1 MKCIDISILPNF
13 LADPQIPLVSLM
25 STTAAVSTLYRSLL
39 RQGRKFD
46 DYNIRSYAERTI
58 KTQFRE
64 SSREAVEKRMEFGQ
78 KQLDLLNRQ
87 STLSAFY
94 PSGDSVMDALK
105 R

>member
-1 MKCIDISILPNF
+1 
-13 LADPQIPLVSLM
+13 
-25 STTAAVSTLYRSLL
+25 
-39 RQGRKFD
+39 
-46 DYNIRSYAERTI
+46 
-58 KTQFRE
+58 
-64 SSREAVEKRMEFGQ
+64 MEFGQ